1 MSRVNVYSSLPES
14 SQLACAFIGMR
25 RAGLG
30 IVVLPIEQ
38 MPAASTGRK
47 DLLRLRD
54 QRNEV
59 CQLLANI
66 GLKLDLFETGRLV
79 PDAGEEPGLRAER
92 DSLSARLRGLQEAIR
107 TLEGGES
114 RG

>member
-1 MSRVNVYSSLPES
+1 MSQVNVYSSAPETTR
-14 SQLACAFIGMR
+14 LACAFQNVR

-30 IVVLPIEQ
+30 VVLPIEQ

-59 CQLLANI
+59 YQLLANT
-66 GLKLDLFETGRLV
+66 GQLLDLFEKGEVLLA
-79 PDAGEEPGLRAER
+79 AGEEQGLRADR
-92 DSLSARLRGLQEAIR
+92 DSLDARLRGLQAAIL
-107 TLEGGES
+107 TLEGGPTAA
-114 RG
+114 